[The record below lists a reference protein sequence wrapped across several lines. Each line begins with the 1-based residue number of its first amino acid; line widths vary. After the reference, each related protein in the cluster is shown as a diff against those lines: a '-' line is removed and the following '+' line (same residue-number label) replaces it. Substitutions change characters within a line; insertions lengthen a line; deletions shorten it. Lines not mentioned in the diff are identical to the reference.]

1 MAIPSDLT
9 RFVTVAQT
17 GTEYSV
23 VLKTFPRVED
33 DKIVFS
39 VSNTTIASDSDKK
52 IAESAAQIFARRNG
66 LSYVPES
73 TDVITVA
80 PCGGDMFMA
89 VKLRSDNLSIGISC
103 SFGPLITSI
112 LDALNIKQKT
122 GLDMIMPGWLK
133 LDGSELQYPKWTLS
147 KLNND

>member
-23 VLKTFPRVED
+23 VLKSFPQVED
-33 DKIVFS
+33 DKIIYS
-39 VSNTTIASDSDKK
+39 ISSTTIASDSDKK
-52 IAESAAQIFARRNG
+52 ITEAAAKIFARMNK
-66 LSYVPES
+66 LSYVPEGA
-73 TDVITVA
+73 DVITVA

-89 VKLRSDNLSIGISC
+89 VKLRSEDTPIGMSN
-103 SFGPLITSI
+103 SFGPLLTTLFDV
-112 LDALNIKQKT
+112 LDIKQKA

-133 LDGSELQYPKWTLS
+133 LDGSELQYPKWTQS
-147 KLNND
+147 KLTND